1 MTRIMCRTV
10 YYGDKEFKPED
21 VLPYVASQAA
31 NLASGELEG
40 LRAEVTALAEL
51 LGSVSA
57 LLPVEQ
63 LIDIAKR
70 HHYETFRL
78 EPSE

>member
-1 MTRIMCRTV
+1 MTKIMCRTV
-10 YYGDKEFKPED
+10 YYGDREFQPKD
-21 VLPYVASQAA
+21 VLPHVASQAS

-57 LLPVEQ
+57 RLPVEE
-63 LIDIAKR
+63 LVDIANA